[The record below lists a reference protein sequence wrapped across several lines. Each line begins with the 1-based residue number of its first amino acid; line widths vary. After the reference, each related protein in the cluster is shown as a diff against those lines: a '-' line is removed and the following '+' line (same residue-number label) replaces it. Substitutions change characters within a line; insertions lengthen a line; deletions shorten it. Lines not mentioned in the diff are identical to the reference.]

1 MEYKDL
7 VFTYWL
13 ITLSIMILYA
23 ISSILV
29 SMYKA
34 KKVIIHQN
42 NLNLDDSTN
51 KNIST
56 KKPSDFGDI
65 EDIDITIANY
75 QK

>member
-23 ISSILV
+23 IISILV

-34 KKVIIHQN
+34 KKVIIHRS

-51 KNIST
+51 KTIS
-56 KKPSDFGDI
+56 KKKTSDFGDI